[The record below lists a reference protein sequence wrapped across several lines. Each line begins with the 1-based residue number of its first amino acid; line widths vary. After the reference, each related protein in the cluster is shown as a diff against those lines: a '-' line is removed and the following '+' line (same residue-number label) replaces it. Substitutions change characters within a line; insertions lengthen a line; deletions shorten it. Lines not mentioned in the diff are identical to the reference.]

1 MEQQSE
7 VGGYLTNTTSGAV
20 EQTDLMNES
29 SHSFLYSSFK
39 DGELP
44 KNRLDEEEQRNM
56 SRSITALFEL
66 EEEAEK
72 EDEVMGE
79 GDEDTE
85 EVVDVEDRVRRTE
98 RLKKALPMLAHLWWQ
113 DSLFIDEAAEKLA
126 DGARDG
132 E

>member
-7 VGGYLTNTTSGAV
+7 VGGYLTNTASGVV
-20 EQTDLMNES
+20 EEADLMSEP
-29 SHSFLYSSFK
+29 SHALLYSSFK

-44 KNRLDEEEQRNM
+44 KVRLDEEEQRNM
-56 SRSITALFEL
+56 SRSIIGLFEL
-66 EEEAEK
+66 EEEGQK
-72 EDEVMGE
+72 EDEVMRE
-79 GDEDTE
+79 GDEDVE
-85 EVVDVEDRVRRTE
+85 EVVDVADRARRTE
-98 RLKKALPMLAHLWWQ
+98 RLKQALPMLAHLWWQ